1 MRDLELYLPELKWT
15 RNNKRR
21 SGYNIEPEAIA
32 IEAIERAIKAEDRV
46 DTLQIVAKENFRMYE
61 NTLAENARLRKVA
74 EAARVYLYSAKTAS
88 IILGLRARL
97 SAALADL
104 DKEIGI

>member
-1 MRDLELYLPELKWT
+1 MSYFDNLIRDGRDADAMRHFARTYYDNGKIGHTRMTLLVRVADEHDALKT
-15 RNNKRR
+15 
-21 SGYNIEPEAIA
+21 
-32 IEAIERAIKAEDRV
+32 
-46 DTLQIVAKENFRMYE
+46 
-61 NTLAENARLRKVA
+61 ENAKLRKVA
-74 EAARVYLYSAKTAS
+74 DAARAYLYSAKTAS